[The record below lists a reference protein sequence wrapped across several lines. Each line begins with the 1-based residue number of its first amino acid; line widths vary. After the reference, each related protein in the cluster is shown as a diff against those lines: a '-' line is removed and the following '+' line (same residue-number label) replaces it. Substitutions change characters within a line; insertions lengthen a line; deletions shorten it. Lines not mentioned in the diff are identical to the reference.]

1 MTSIQHIK
9 LLGIYLL
16 IGIYSIVLLKP
27 LLPFAQDFIAHT
39 FYATE
44 HTATVHFENGKYH
57 VHKEVETA
65 AKNQNNPS
73 KEKRTTSFD
82 AKIDV
87 HFICEPLILQTNN
100 IPANA
105 NNAKIYL
112 KNDDRLTENRLK
124 TPYPPPQV

>member
-1 MTSIQHIK
+1 MTNFQHIK
-9 LLGIYLL
+9 HMGIYLL

-65 AKNQNNPS
+65 AKNQKKQS
-73 KEKRTTSFD
+73 KENNTANSNL
-82 AKIDV
+82 KIDA
-87 HFICEPLILQTNN
+87 HYLSDILDLPKSTIRFHLTKEKIPLKGNLFLLETN
-100 IPANA
+100 
-105 NNAKIYL
+105 
-112 KNDDRLTENRLK
+112 LK

>member
-1 MTSIQHIK
+1 MTNFQHIK
-9 LLGIYLL
+9 QMGIYLL

-65 AKNQNNPS
+65 AKNQTKQS
-73 KEKRTTSFD
+73 KENNS
-82 AKIDV
+82 ANSNLKIDA
-87 HFICEPLILQTNN
+87 HYLSDILDLPKSTIRFHLTKEKIVLKDIVFRLENN
-100 IPANA
+100 
-105 NNAKIYL
+105 
-112 KNDDRLTENRLK
+112 LK